1 MFSYQIDSQ
10 LKLALPQL
18 EQAEE
23 LTALVQHNLEHLK
36 RWMPWATETYSVE
49 SGREWIQRTLNE
61 FAEHGMFNA
70 VILYNE
76 KAAGTIGFH
85 NLDTAN
91 RSAHI
96 GYWISKDH
104 EGKGIISR
112 CCKVLIDYLFDVMML
127 NRVQINC
134 SVENVRSRAIPERLG
149 FKLEGIQRQAEFING
164 AFRDWAIYSMLK
176 EEWKANR

>member
-1 MFSYQIDSQ
+1 MFSHQIDEN
-10 LKLALPQL
+10 LKLALPQV

-23 LTALVQHNLEHLK
+23 LTALVRDNLEHL
-36 RWMPWATETYSVE
+36 RPWMPWATDSYSIE
-49 SGREWIQRTLNE
+49 SAREWIQRALNE
-61 FAEHGMFNA
+61 FAEQGMFNA

-76 KAAGTIGFH
+76 KPAGTIGFH

-104 EGKGIISR
+104 EGKGIITR
-112 CCKVLIDYLFDVMML
+112 CCQVLIDYLFDVMKL
-127 NRVQINC
+127 NRIQINC
-134 SVENVRSRAIPERLG
+134 NVENVRSRAIPERLG

-164 AFRDWAIYSMLK
+164 RFGDWAIYSILK
-176 EEWKANR
+176 EEWKANG